1 MLNFE
6 KLLNYKFS
14 IDTRTMNPGEIF
26 VAIKG
31 ENFDGHNF
39 IEKAFQIGAS
49 YVIIDNEDFIKDSVI
64 DYNSQIIKVDNTK
77 DFLLQMG
84 HFKREKSNAK
94 FIGITGSTGKTT
106 TKELLY
112 FLLNKAI
119 SSVWYLGS

>member
-6 KLLNYKFS
+6 KLLNYEFS

-26 VAIKG
+26 IAIKG

-77 DFLLQMG
+77 DFLL
-84 HFKREKSNAK
+84 
-94 FIGITGSTGKTT
+94 
-106 TKELLY
+106 
-112 FLLNKAI
+112 
-119 SSVWYLGS
+119 